1 MPTGRPSDIPQ
12 GTVMAGCPVTSKG
25 HVFAI
30 ISSARATYSSR
41 LAFGG
46 GIGVAFIGVVGITS
60 RSTCLNAS
68 S

>member
-1 MPTGRPSDIPQ
+1 MPA
-12 GTVMAGCPVTSKG
+12 GTVTAGWPVTSNG
-25 HVFAI
+25 QVFAS

-46 GIGVAFIGVVGITS
+46 GSRVAFNGSVGMTS
-60 RSTCLNAS
+60 RSTCFRAS